1 MPLRPRRRI
10 PVPGART
17 GFALFMAA
25 LLLSGLTGFALRSA
39 SAADTPA
46 LSAGC
51 TALNSPQYETMGT
64 SSFAGT
70 STFLAG
76 ERVKVAAGAPTT
88 GASTAFDVMVDWNV
102 AQSAAVPGTAT
113 WVVPADGPFTLYW
126 SVNDGEA
133 TWTVS
138 CEAPGQDPTPTP
150 TTEPT
155 ATATPTPAPSSCVP
169 RGNENAEQASQ
180 NGKEHSCLA
189 KDNAFGTASN
199 KHKPGKSK

>member
-1 MPLRPRRRI
+1 MPLRPRRRM

-51 TALNSPQYETMGT
+51 TALNSSQYDTKGT

-88 GASTAFDVMVDWNV
+88 GAPTAFDVMVDWNV

-113 WVVPADGPFTLYW
+113 WVVPADGPFTR
-126 SVNDGEA
+126 SE
-133 TWTVS
+133 
-138 CEAPGQDPTPTP
+138 E
-150 TTEPT
+150 
-155 ATATPTPAPSSCVP
+155 
-169 RGNENAEQASQ
+169 
-180 NGKEHSCLA
+180 
-189 KDNAFGTASN
+189 
-199 KHKPGKSK
+199 